1 MLSLTFSTETMTY
14 TKSFAVKNPG
24 ALAGDESQVKAF
36 ADKKLKDEEDMNRC
50 VL

>member
-1 MLSLTFSTETMTY
+1 MTY
-14 TKSFAVKNPG
+14 TKSFAVKNPR